1 MLIIANNLGTISGL
15 NYKNK
20 KWTPLLDLKRKY
32 PKDYRSMWI
41 IGFTDGELI
50 GIMMPRGFEQPT
62 VAMKTKILTTK
73 LQIPLLGLRK

>member
-1 MLIIANNLGTISGL
+1 
-15 NYKNK
+15 
-20 KWTPLLDLKRKY
+20 
-32 PKDYRSMWI
+32 MWI